1 VTIDLAPFCPLH
13 CQGIG
18 SGVLVLPE
26 VPCADYSKEQHHL
39 LSTSPED
46 LAQGRH
52 PLLWDKRT
60 TKDATKL
67 ATNKVQLH
75 TICLTQTDKHL
86 QRLDK

>member
-1 VTIDLAPFCPLH
+1 MTIDLAPFYPLC

-18 SGVLVLPE
+18 KAVLVLPE
-26 VPCADYSKEQHHL
+26 VPCADYSNEQHHL

-52 PLLWDKRT
+52 PLVRDKRT

-67 ATNKVQLH
+67 ATNKKQLH
-75 TICLTQTDKHL
+75 TILPDTDRQTSSAIG
-86 QRLDK
+86 